1 MKDSIRFLV
10 LWVGTKCTLKCEN
23 CCNLIPHAEQVSYDF
38 NCVLDNLEY
47 ITKNI
52 CIKTIQIQG
61 GEPFTHPQLYEIIQA
76 CAINKNIESIEIA
89 SNGTVMPSSEVL
101 QIIKQYKKKIV
112 LRFSKYK
119 CVENRQKEVT
129 KMIEKNGVTVQSYD
143 FIFGSGLWFDSGKI
157 DQPFNNNYLEVE
169 QIYKECTTKECW
181 VLANN
186 YMAQCGKIINLL
198 EIKGGELSENN
209 VIDVTNSRIR
219 EIDFRIVLDK
229 FDHNYKTCIPSLC
242 GYCKKRE
249 GYIEPAIQIRD

>member
-23 CCNLIPHAEQVSYDF
+23 CCNLIPHAEQV
-38 NCVLDNLEY
+38 
-47 ITKNI
+47 
-52 CIKTIQIQG
+52 
-61 GEPFTHPQLYEIIQA
+61 
-76 CAINKNIESIEIA
+76 
-89 SNGTVMPSSEVL
+89 
-101 QIIKQYKKKIV
+101 
-112 LRFSKYK
+112 
-119 CVENRQKEVT
+119 
-129 KMIEKNGVTVQSYD
+129 SYD